1 MEKEKKLVQR
11 DYFNMLEK
19 LAEENN
25 RLDLVQFCQDR
36 KAQLDKKANSSKSK
50 STTNQAENEKIKK
63 LIIQELVNL
72 GKAVTVTE
80 LIKESET
87 LKDYSNQKL
96 TYLLTKMYT
105 EDLTVTN
112 IKAKGKSLFAIAE

>member
-50 STTNQAENEKIKK
+50 SITNQAENEKIKK

-105 EDLTVTN
+105 EDSTVTN
-112 IKAKGKSLFAIAE
+112 IKAKGKSLFAVAE

>member
-50 STTNQAENEKIKK
+50 SITNQAENEKIKK

-72 GKAVTVTE
+72 GRAVTVTE
-80 LIKESET
+80 LMKEGET
-87 LKDYSNQKL
+87 LKDYSTQKL

-112 IKAKGKSLFAIAE
+112 IKAKGKSLFAVAE

>member
-25 RLDLVQFCQDR
+25 RPDLVQFCQDR
-36 KAQLDKKANSSKSK
+36 KAQLDKKASSSKSK

-80 LIKESET
+80 LLKESET
-87 LKDYSNQKL
+87 LKDYSTQKL

-105 EDLTVTN
+105 EDSTVTN
-112 IKAKGKSLFAIAE
+112 IKAKGKSLFTVAE

>member
-72 GKAVTVTE
+72 GRAVTVTE

-96 TYLLTKMYT
+96 TYLLTKMCT
-105 EDLTVTN
+105 EDSTVTN
-112 IKAKGKSLFAIAE
+112 IKAKGKSLFTIAE

>member
-50 STTNQAENEKIKK
+50 STTNQVENEKIKK

-72 GKAVTVTE
+72 GRAVTVTE

-112 IKAKGKSLFAIAE
+112 IKAKGKSLFTVAE

>member
-19 LAEENN
+19 LAEKNN
-25 RLDLVQFCQDR
+25 RPDLVQFCQDR
-36 KAQLDKKANSSKSK
+36 KAQLDKKASSSKSK

-80 LIKESET
+80 LLKESET
-87 LKDYSNQKL
+87 LKDYSTQKL

-105 EDLTVTN
+105 EDSTVTN
-112 IKAKGKSLFAIAE
+112 IKAKGKSLFTVAE